1 MKITTDLH
9 CHTVASDHAYS
20 TVLENAKAAAAMGL
34 EAIAI
39 TDHAPAIQDAAHP
52 WHFCCLKELP
62 EKICGVK
69 IIGGAEV
76 NISDTEGTLDLPE
89 WIMKDMK
96 IVIAS
101 IHNEVFLN
109 TDFNDNTK
117 AYLSMLENKYVDIIG
132 HSGNPRHSYDIDVV
146 LKRAKE
152 LGKMIEINNKSFAAR
167 PENRELCTKIAMR
180 AKELGVGIVVNSDAH
195 FCEYVGV
202 FDEAVKMLRE
212 IEFPEKLIMN
222 RSYETIKNALAPR
235 KII

>member
-20 TVLENAKAAAAMGL
+20 TVLENARAAAALGL
-34 EAIAI
+34 DAIAI
-39 TDHAPAIQDAAHP
+39 TDHAPLIEDAAHP

-69 IIGGAEV
+69 IIPGAEV

-101 IHNEVFLN
+101 IHNEVFTN
-109 TDFNDNTK
+109 TDFDDNTK
-117 AYLSMLENKYVDIIG
+117 AYLSMLDNKHVDILG
-132 HSGNPRHSYDIDVV
+132 HSGNPRHLYDIDIV
-146 LKRAKE
+146 LKHAKKV
-152 LGKMIEINNKSFAAR
+152 GKFIEINNKSFATR
-167 PENRELCTKIAMR
+167 PENRELCTTIAKR
-180 AKELGVGIVVNSDAH
+180 AKELGTGIVVNSDAH

-202 FDEAVKMLRE
+202 YNEAVKMLKE
-212 IEFPEKLIMN
+212 IEFPEELIMN
-222 RSYETIKNALAPR
+222 RNFETIRRALAPR
-235 KII
+235 KNI

>member
-20 TVLENAKAAAAMGL
+20 TILENARVAAAMGL

-69 IIGGAEV
+69 ILGGAEV

-89 WIMKDMK
+89 WIMKDLK

-101 IHNEVFLN
+101 IHDGVFTS
-109 TDFNDNTK
+109 TDVDENTK
-117 AYLSMLENKYVDIIG
+117 AYIAMLENKYVDIIG
-132 HSGNPRHSYDIDVV
+132 HSGNPRYPYDIDAV
-146 LKRAKE
+146 LATAKK
-152 LGKMIEINNKSFAAR
+152 LGKFIEINNKSFASR
-167 PENRELCTKIAMR
+167 PENREICTSIAKR
-180 AKELGVGIVVNSDAH
+180 AKELEVGIVVNSDAH
-195 FCEYVGV
+195 YCEYVGV
-202 FDEAVKMLRE
+202 YDEAVQMLKG

-222 RSYETIKNALAPR
+222 RNYETLKKAFAPR